1 MSLFVESKKMHAT
14 AKRLIEIQDS
24 VAFIEIS
31 EVLFLEELETKPK
44 AHAKCFRLVEH
55 PIGLFTDKKY
65 CIVVYLQNCDWMS
78 DEQRTLLLW
87 HEMLHIP
94 ILGTK
99 LIDHDVKDFR
109 KILGID
115 LDWAEP
121 GKKVPNVLKKNYGGT
136 RKKAYMLEADESGN

>member
-1 MSLFVESKKMHAT
+1 MSLYVESKKMHAT
-14 AKRLIEIQDS
+14 AARLIKIQDS
-24 VAFIEIS
+24 VAHIDIS

-55 PIGLFTDKKY
+55 PIGFFTDKKY

-78 DEQRTLLLW
+78 DDQRAILLW

-94 ILGTK
+94 PVGTK

-109 KILGID
+109 MILGVD
-115 LDWAEP
+115 LDWSEP
-121 GKKVPNVLKKNYGGT
+121 GCKVPNVLSKNYGKKQ
-136 RKKAYMLEADESGN
+136 RKSDMLDSDESGD